1 MAEGGGSKSTRG
13 RKQRGRPHGTPL
25 ERPQGVN
32 LGETEQGL
40 AKIVELM
47 RELSPR
53 DDQDGDASIPPAN
66 APRSRTRGLN
76 PRVAETRA

>member
-1 MAEGGGSKSTRG
+1 MAEGGGSKSTRE

-53 DDQDGDASIPPAN
+53 DDQD
-66 APRSRTRGLN
+66 
-76 PRVAETRA
+76 